1 MMIPGTTEADRTFD
15 LLMGDA
21 VGPRKHYLQTH
32 ARSVRHLDIQNK

>member
-1 MMIPGTTEADRTFD
+1 MMIADAAGADCTFD

-21 VGPRKHYLQTH
+21 VDPRKHYLQTH